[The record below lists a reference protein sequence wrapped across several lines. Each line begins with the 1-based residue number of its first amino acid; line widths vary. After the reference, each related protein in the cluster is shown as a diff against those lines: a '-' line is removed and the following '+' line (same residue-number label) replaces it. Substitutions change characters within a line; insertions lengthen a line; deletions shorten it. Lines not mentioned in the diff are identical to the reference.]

1 MIFEV
6 LSYLLYFQIHNNSLI
21 HFRNKIRPSPNMYEV
36 IQIDI
41 YIPAAR
47 RIDFNALFLKRFDC
61 YFGWWCCTY
70 VHCISHLQEGGWS
83 LFYDFDFPE
92 WGTK

>member
-41 YIPAAR
+41 YIPA
-47 RIDFNALFLKRFDC
+47 
-61 YFGWWCCTY
+61 
-70 VHCISHLQEGGWS
+70 EGQILTPYS
-83 LFYDFDFPE
+83 
-92 WGTK
+92 